1 MAAAKASTAQPAP
14 LSQSD
19 ERTWAM
25 VAHLSVLVNLTSG
38 FLGPIIAL
46 LIYVIFKDRS
56 RYLAYQ
62 SMQAFIF
69 QLVAW
74 VGAGALV
81 AGVWIVTGITS
92 ILLIGL
98 LCIPFACLISALPLA
113 SVVYGVVG
121 GVEAARGEDFRY
133 WLIGDWVRSIYESE

>member
-1 MAAAKASTAQPAP
+1 MPASQTTAAQSPM
-14 LSQSD
+14 LSESD
-19 ERTWAM
+19 ERTWSM

-38 FLGPIIAL
+38 FLGPVIAL
-46 LIYVIFKDRS
+46 LIYLIFKDRS

-81 AGVWIVTGITS
+81 AGVWIATGLAS
-92 ILLIGL
+92 IFLIGL
-98 LCIPFACLISALPLA
+98 LCIPFACMISALPLI
-113 SVVYGVVG
+113 SIVYGVIAG
-121 GVEAARGEDFRY
+121 IETARGEDFRY
-133 WLIGDWVRSIYESE
+133 WLIGDWVRSIYEEE

>member
-1 MAAAKASTAQPAP
+1 MPAAKATALQPAL

-25 VAHLSVLVNLTSG
+25 LAHLSVLVNLTSG
-38 FLGPIIAL
+38 FLGPVIAL
-46 LIYVIFKDRS
+46 VIYIIYKDRS

-81 AGVWIVTGITS
+81 AAVWIFTGISS
-92 ILLIGL
+92 IFLIGL
-98 LCIPFACLISALPLA
+98 LCLPFACMVSALPLV
-113 SVVYGVVG
+113 SIVYGVIG
-121 GVEAARGEDFRY
+121 GVETARGEDFRY
-133 WLIGDWVRSIYESE
+133 WLIGDWVRSIYEEE